1 MEERYRD
8 DLTGKEVRK
17 PTVGLS
23 GELRNLA
30 DEEGL
35 LTRAVP
41 LRRGLGEIAVSAA
54 EGLVEQIRIMVLGLV
69 MMFSGKISLDQVG
82 GPIQIVV
89 MTGQAVERGLNV
101 FVSFMALIS
110 VNLGIMNLLPIPV
123 LDGGHIV
130 QAALETVTRRPLSLR
145 AREVAN
151 VVGLVLLVALL
162 LFASKNDIVRQL
174 QGQ

>member
-1 MEERYRD
+1 
-8 DLTGKEVRK
+8 
-17 PTVGLS
+17 
-23 GELRNLA
+23 
-30 DEEGL
+30 
-35 LTRAVP
+35 
-41 LRRGLGEIAVSAA
+41 
-54 EGLVEQIRIMVLGLV
+54 

-101 FVSFMALIS
+101 FVGFMALIS

-174 QGQ
+174 QGR